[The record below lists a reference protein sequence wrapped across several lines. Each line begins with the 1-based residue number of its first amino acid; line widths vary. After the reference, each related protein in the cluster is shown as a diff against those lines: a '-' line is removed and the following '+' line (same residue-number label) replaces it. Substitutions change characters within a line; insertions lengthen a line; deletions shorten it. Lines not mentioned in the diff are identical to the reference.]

1 MTTGAGWAFAASRY
15 IRFLLIVITMLALLG
30 VVVGLSAMLGFAL
43 MFVSHILAIAIM
55 IIPGAILYVFVHFM
69 PTAVAADDK
78 TYGQAFVTSFVLVA
92 NNWWRTFFVMVVSFV
107 IYFIVAGAI
116 DAICNLVLGHWGSLI
131 GVFVTSLFFA
141 PWLLMVQLVMYNNL
155 KLRKGLN

>member
-1 MTTGAGWAFAASRY
+1 
-15 IRFLLIVITMLALLG
+15 
-30 VVVGLSAMLGFAL
+30 
-43 MFVSHILAIAIM
+43 
-55 IIPGAILYVFVHFM
+55 
-69 PTAVAADDK
+69 
-78 TYGQAFVTSFVLVA
+78 VTSFVLVA

-155 KLRKGLN
+155 KLRKGIN